1 MEGGDVDWGLLRQTC
16 VFLMDGVRP
25 PVMLAGPATLE
36 LQCCEMPHIIVRLLT
51 VL

>member
-1 MEGGDVDWGLLRQTC
+1 
-16 VFLMDGVRP
+16 MDGVRP

-51 VL
+51 VLSAYSTVV